1 MKNFIYKFSSLP
13 SIIEYALK
21 HADHEKGSS
30 ILGANSEEWSDN
42 YDFLGFVKD
51 FKEFENKNKDRD
63 SDHLNYISSLL
74 GKYIDQYKYHFMPQ
88 NLFEEY
94 HSNSGS
100 IVDIPRYIENDPE
113 CMIDFYNQKTIKS
126 YSIVFEMCGNVSYSR
141 HIKRAGQI
149 IYCLNRILK
158 NRSIKIY
165 GYMHGKSERN
175 DMHIHILAPF
185 EKALRPHQELIFLNL
200 KAFFRK
206 ILFAVMESIP
216 MADRIEYGI
225 LDGPKGGYGYSGG
238 ISLDNIRT
246 LFKINPD
253 IIIDNSYFEY
263 NDIDQSCTKIIND
276 LIKAE
281 KKNG

>member
-21 HADHEKGSS
+21 HADHERGSS

-42 YDFLGFVKD
+42 YEFLGFVKD

-63 SDHLNYISSLL
+63 FRELVYISSWL

-126 YSIVFEMCGNVSYSR
+126 YSIVFEMCGNVNSSR
-141 HIKRAGQI
+141 HIKRGGQI

-158 NRSIKIY
+158 NRPIKIY
-165 GYMHGKSERN
+165 GYMHGYSPDGN
-175 DMHIHILAPF
+175 THIHILAPF

-200 KAFFRK
+200 KAFFRR

-216 MADRIEYGI
+216 MDERTQYGI
-225 LDGPKGGYGYSGG
+225 FHDEGGYGNAGE

-263 NDIDQSCTKIIND
+263 NDLEESCAKIIND